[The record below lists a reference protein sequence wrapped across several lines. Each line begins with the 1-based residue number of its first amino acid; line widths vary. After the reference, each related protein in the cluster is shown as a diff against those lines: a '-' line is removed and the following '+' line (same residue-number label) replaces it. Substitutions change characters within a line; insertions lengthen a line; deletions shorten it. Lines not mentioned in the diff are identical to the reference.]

1 MTQLTINLGS
11 YANDGTG
18 DDLRTA
24 FTKVNTNFTDL
35 YSQITNI
42 NGTNLGSG
50 QGIFVADTTGVLQF
64 KSITG
69 SNGITVTSTATSVNI
84 AGYTLSSDT
93 NAVLGS
99 NLNLNSHNIVGTGDV
114 QATVYGIDMRALQ
127 NQLNTLLATTFG
139 DQGTFTNPAANG
151 FDLGTF

>member
-35 YSQITNI
+35 YSKI
-42 NGTNLGSG
+42 NTVNGVNLGSG
-50 QGIFVADTTGVLQF
+50 QGIFAADPAGILQF
-64 KSITG
+64 KSLTG
-69 SNGITVTSTATSVNI
+69 SNGIAVTSTATSVNI
-84 AGYTLSSDT
+84 AGYTLSTDT

>member
-35 YSQITNI
+35 YSKI
-42 NGTNLGSG
+42 NTVNGVNLGSG
-50 QGIFVADTTGVLQF
+50 QGIFAADPAGVLQF
-64 KSITG
+64 KSLTG

>member
-24 FTKVNTNFTDL
+24 FTKTNSNFTDL

-50 QGIFVADTTGVLQF
+50 QGVFVADTAGILQF

-93 NAVLGS
+93 NATLGS
-99 NLNLNSHNIVGTGDV
+99 NLNLNSHNITGTGDV
-114 QATVYGIDMRALQ
+114 QATVWGIDMRALQ

-139 DQGTFTNPAANG
+139 DQGTFSNPAANG